1 MKSHSLNFSNSS
13 VFKHCEVS
21 SIYQEY
27 IVWTTDTFYQLNQIL
42 AYIAFG
48 ILDYFPMKNK

>member
-13 VFKHCEVS
+13 VKHYEVS

-27 IVWTTDTFYQLNQIL
+27 IVWTTDTFYQLNQRL